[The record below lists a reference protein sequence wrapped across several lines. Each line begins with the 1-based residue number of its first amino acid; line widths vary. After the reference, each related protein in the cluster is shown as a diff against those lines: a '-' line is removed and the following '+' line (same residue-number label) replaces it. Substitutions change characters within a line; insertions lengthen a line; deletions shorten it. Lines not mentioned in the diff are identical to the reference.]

1 MIYKALSW
9 FFWKPSPISE
19 DISALRTTDFW
30 PPPHISPDAISAVQN
45 IFCTSIVHPLTII
58 LIGNYQISLDELQ
71 IRLLAQRPGTHLNT
85 RSSTSTICFRPS
97 EIFSLHV
104 ISIPYDVFNTN
115 KQLSAPP
122 SARNRIEQLAVTHCW
137 ILTGKLLHQP
147 KA

>member
-85 RSSTSTICFRPS
+85 RSSTSAICFRPTK
-97 EIFSLHV
+97 IFSLHL
-104 ISIPYDVFNTN
+104 IFIANDVFSTK
-115 KQLSAPP
+115 KQFPMPHNS
-122 SARNRIEQLAVTHCW
+122 RNGIQQLAVTHRW
-137 ILTGKLLHQP
+137 SLTGQLLHP
-147 KA
+147 P